1 MTTRTGQTLGNLI
14 GGMLDQGYARAA
26 DTTLNSI
33 SATMANPLIQ
43 QRLVELN
50 AEAARLQAENKKLTP
65 DNPVLRALLVDM
77 EPSLRR
83 AANTIDGSAG
93 QITTASS
100 GLAQNAT
107 RQMAL
112 PGMSDQQLASIG
124 IAWNVP
130 DPAAVA
136 SLVDYAD
143 KPGWAD
149 EIKNYPGLTLDTLRN
164 QAIRGMVEGWSPLKV
179 ARTISNM
186 AGTLPQAKAQ
196 VLTRTL
202 YLESYRS
209 AAALNQQV
217 NADILTEQIRIGTL
231 DDRICMC
238 CLALHGTV
246 LPVGQ
251 KISDHHA
258 GRCTS
263 IAVVRGRPRAVQTGE
278 QWFNALGA
286 TPEGRARQIAIAGPG
301 GYEALKSGKAQI
313 KDFVQTYTDPV
324 FGDMVREASLKSIG
338 AR

>member
-1 MTTRTGQTLGNLI
+1 MTTRTAQTLGNLI

-26 DTTLNSI
+26 DATLKAVAATT
-33 SATMANPLIQ
+33 ANPLVQ
-43 QRLVELN
+43 QRLAELD
-50 AEAARLQAENKKLTP
+50 AEAVRLQEAGEKLKP
-65 DNPVLRALLVDM
+65 DNPVLRALLADM
-77 EPSLRR
+77 EPSLKR
-83 AANTIDGSAG
+83 AANSIDGSAG

-136 SLVDYAD
+136 ALVDYAD
-143 KPGWAD
+143 KPGWGT

-164 QAIRGMVEGWSPLKV
+164 QAIRGMVEGWSPMRV
-179 ARTISNM
+179 ARTISRM
-186 AGTLPQAKAQ
+186 TGTLPLAQAQ

-246 LPVGQ
+246 LKVGE
-251 KISDHHA
+251 KITDHHA

-263 IAVVRGRPRAVQTGE
+263 IAVVRGRPRTVQTGAE
-278 QWFNALGA
+278 WFNAMGS
-286 TPEGRARQIAIAGPG
+286 TPEGRARQLAIAGPG

-313 KDFVQTYTDPV
+313 RDFVQNYQDPV
-324 FGDMVREASLKSIG
+324 FGEMVREASLKSMG
-338 AR
+338 VR